1 MTHHDAARRYH
12 REPRPGKIEVIPT
25 KPCLTQSEL
34 SLAYTP
40 GVAVPCLDI
49 QQRPDR
55 SFDYTARGNLIAVV
69 TNGTAVLGLGDI
81 GPLAAKPVMEGKAV
95 LFKRFANIDVFDI
108 EIDADDP
115 DDFIH
120 AVKRLEPTFG
130 GINLEDIR
138 APACFYIEAQLK
150 QQMNIPVFHDDQH
163 GTAIIS
169 AAAMLNALAL
179 TGRRIGDLTVVIN
192 GAGAAGI
199 ACARLYV
206 QLGVQKEN
214 LILVDTRGVVYQG
227 REAGMNP
234 YKAEFAAATGRR
246 TLDEAAAGAD
256 MLVGLSVKGAFTESM
271 LAGMNTRPIVFAL
284 ANPDPEI
291 DYHRAKTIR
300 PDAIVATG
308 RSDFPNQVNNVLGF
322 PYIFRGAL
330 DVRATTINEEMKIA
344 AVRALADLARE
355 DVPDAV
361 IRAYGGHPI
370 DFGPEYIIPKPLD
383 TRVLLKVVPAIAAA
397 AADSGVAGK
406 ILSDPVQYVHRLE
419 ATLGPERDIMRRII
433 TTAQQSPKRIVLPEG
448 EHPVV
453 VRAAFHAFKEGI
465 AHPLL
470 LGNARRIH
478 QLAHERRISLAGI
491 DIIDPADS
499 PDFDAFTDT
508 LFCMRKRKGWDL
520 AETRRQLRNPYVFGA
535 MMVREGRVDGQVHG
549 IDQSYPNAIRPV
561 LQVIPRRSGVAR
573 VAGLYL
579 MMVQSRSFLLA
590 DTTVNIH
597 PDAADLAEIAI
608 LTAEMAEFFNLEPR
622 VAMLSYSN
630 FGSVRDAHARKVA
643 RATDMARR
651 CRPDLPIDGEMQAD
665 TAVAADI
672 LADRF
677 PFNRLGGPANV
688 LVFPDL
694 ASGNMAYK
702 LLARVGGATAIGP
715 LLMGLS
721 KPFNVLQRNTDM
733 ENVVHVIAITV
744 AQAQR
749 LEKFSAPYCA
759 FKGVKPVMPETRAG

>member
-1 MTHHDAARRYH
+1 MSNHDAARHYH

-49 QQRPDR
+49 QKRSDR

-69 TNGTAVLGLGDI
+69 TNGTAVLGLGNI

-108 EIDADDP
+108 EVDTRDP
-115 DDFIH
+115 DAFIRT
-120 AVKRLEPTFG
+120 VKRLEPTFG

-138 APACFYIEAQLK
+138 APECFYIEAQLK

-169 AAAMLNALAL
+169 AAAMLNAVEL
-179 TGRRIGDLTVVIN
+179 THRQIGDLTVVIN

-214 LILVDTRGVVYQG
+214 LTLVDSRGVVYQG
-227 REAGMNP
+227 RSEGMNP
-234 YKAEFAAATGRR
+234 YKAEFARETDCR
-246 TLDEAAAGAD
+246 TLEEAAAGAD
-256 MLVGLSVKGAFTESM
+256 MLVGLSVKGAFTEAMIAAMKS
-271 LAGMNTRPIVFAL
+271 RPIIFAL

-291 DYHRAKTIR
+291 DYHLAKAAR

-344 AVRALADLARE
+344 AVRALAELARE

-361 IRAYGGHPI
+361 IRSYGGRPI
-370 DFGPEYIIPKPLD
+370 TFGPEYIIPKPLD

-397 AADSGVAGK
+397 AVESGVAGK
-406 ILSDPVQYVHRLE
+406 TVPELKQYAHRLE
-419 ATLGPERDIMRRII
+419 ATLGPEREIMRSII
-433 TTAQQSPKRIVLPEG
+433 TTAQQRPKRIVLPEG

-453 VRAAFHAFKEGI
+453 VRAAFHALKEGI

-470 LGNARRIH
+470 LGNHQRIH
-478 QLAHERRISLAGI
+478 QLADELRLSLEGI
-491 DIIDPADS
+491 QIIDPADS
-499 PDFDAFTDT
+499 SDFEPFAHR
-508 LFCMRKRKGWDL
+508 LFQKRNRKGWSL
-520 AETRRQLRNPYVFGA
+520 TETRRQLSNPYVFGA
-535 MMVREGRVDGQVHG
+535 MMVHEGRVDGQVHG
-549 IDQSYPNAIRPV
+549 IDQSYPNAIRQV
-561 LQVIPRRSGVAR
+561 LQVIPRRPGVSRVSG
-573 VAGLYL
+573 LHL
-579 MMVQSRSFLLA
+579 MIVKSGTVLLA
-590 DTTVNIH
+590 DTTVNTQ
-597 PDAADLAEIAI
+597 PEAATLAEIAV
-608 LTAEMAEFFNLEPR
+608 LAAEMAEFLNMQPR

-630 FGSVRDAHARKVA
+630 FGSVRDANARRVAHA
-643 RATDMARR
+643 TEMARR

-665 TAVAADI
+665 TAVAEDI
-672 LADRF
+672 LADQF

-688 LVFPDL
+688 LVFSDL

-702 LLARVGGATAIGP
+702 LLQRLGGATAVGP
-715 LLMGLS
+715 LLMGIS

-749 LEKFSAPYCA
+749 LEKASAPYCS
-759 FKGVKPVMPETRAG
+759 FRGVSPENPVTDVG